1 MSAQPVKIFIG
12 SGEQSLLERKVL
24 IYSLHKHA
32 RRELDIS
39 VFNGTHNAVE
49 KEGQGPKPAPLPL
62 DLKYRNQ
69 TEFSLYR
76 YLIPELCDYRGH
88 AIYLDSD
95 TVCLRDIGSLFD
107 LPIGEHDFLAKREY
121 AESDGEKMWGLSV
134 LLINCER
141 SRFPLREIF
150 DEIDRGEY
158 TYTEFSQMG
167 KRFLARRPY
176 QIAELDP
183 SWNSF
188 DQADA
193 DTKLIHYTNLFS
205 QPWKFPGHPHGN
217 LWFKYLSE
225 ARGEGFVS
233 DQDIDLTIQRGYAR
247 SDLRDGNRVRVSTRL
262 RRVLNRL
269 KQ

>member
-1 MSAQPVKIFIG
+1 MSAEPVKIFIG

-24 IYSLHKHA
+24 IYSLHKHT

-49 KEGQGPKPAPLPL
+49 KEGHAPTPAPLPL

-76 YLIPELCDYRGH
+76 YLIPELCEYRGQ

-95 TVCLRDIGSLFD
+95 TVCLKDIGSLFD

-121 AESDGEKMWGLSV
+121 AESDGQKMWGLSV

-141 SRFPLREIF
+141 ARFPLRQIF

-183 SWNSF
+183 AWNSF
-188 DQADA
+188 DQAGA
-193 DTKLIHYTNLFS
+193 DTRLIHYTNLSS

-217 LWFKYLSE
+217 LWFEYLNE
-225 ARGEGFVS
+225 ARAAGVVS

-247 SDLRDGNRVRVSTRL
+247 ADLRAGNRAGVSTKL

-269 KQ
+269 TR